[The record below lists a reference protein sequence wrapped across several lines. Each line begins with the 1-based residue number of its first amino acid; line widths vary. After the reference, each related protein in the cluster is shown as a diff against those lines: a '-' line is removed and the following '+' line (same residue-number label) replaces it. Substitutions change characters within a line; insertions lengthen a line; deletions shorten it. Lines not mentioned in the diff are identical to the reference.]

1 MNDEVFSKLT
11 ESNKKMRALIN
22 LVKDKDGELASL
34 KEEMDRNAGKSWP
47 SSCPFPRLAFI
58 RANM

>member
-11 ESNKKMRALIN
+11 ESNKKMRALVN
-22 LVKDKDGELASL
+22 LVKDKDGKLDGL

-47 SSCPFPRLAFI
+47 EFCPFSPLAFL
-58 RANM
+58 RV